1 MIIWSIVPPDIM
13 FNTSEHSPSYEE
25 IKYNGLTCVVEKI
38 SPTQCKIIRLL
49 TTNPNDYLQIELQP
63 GALLTYEPNVK
74 ALS

>member
-13 FNTSEHSPSYEE
+13 FNTNESSPNYEE
-25 IKYNGLTCVVEKI
+25 IEWNGMKCLVEKT

-49 TTNPNDYLQIELQP
+49 TTDPNDYLQMELQP
-63 GALLTYEPNVK
+63 GSILTYEPSVK